1 MNNSAEVGD
10 LHSPIMED
18 GKSDDGLNFV
28 VGDKIPVRT
37 IGLFGE
43 SPFKETETH
52 DTSYTE

>member
-1 MNNSAEVGD
+1 
-10 LHSPIMED
+10 MED